1 MKEDYSQVVLYQTD
15 DGKVRVDVA
24 FEDETVWLTQS
35 QMGELFGKGR
45 TTITEHIRNIFDE
58 GELDERLVCREFRHT
73 TEHGAIQ
80 GKTPAFSLPHVP
92 QQALAIGDFPS
103 LPPPAMLIFLVS
115 AAIAGFDHD

>member
-1 MKEDYSQVVLYQTD
+1 MSMKEDYSQVVLYQTD

-58 GELDERLVCREFRHT
+58 GELDERLVCREFRHS

-80 GKTPAFSLPHVP
+80 GKTQTRGVKHYNLDVIISVGYRVRSIWPAHENGRL
-92 QQALAIGDFPS
+92 D
-103 LPPPAMLIFLVS
+103 
-115 AAIAGFDHD
+115 